1 MPTNVTSSCCDHQ
14 GIQRVRPSDQVG
26 QGRYRQQQPTIVPMA
41 VAHSTSVGLRRQGAA
56 PARAGK
62 GLDEVPADKDLAAA
76 SAGSEPAAAP
86 EDKGLAGW
94 PRPLP
99 EATVRRLPLYLQAL
113 AETADERQATIS
125 SEGLANRAGVNAA
138 QVRKDL
144 SYMGSYGTR
153 GVGYDVEL
161 LAHRINQQLGLDE
174 VHNVALV
181 GVGHLGQALGNY
193 RGFDERGFR
202 MVAAF
207 DTDPNKV
214 GGHLGDVLV
223 EPVSQ
228 LEEVVRRRHVTMA
241 VIATPAS
248 VAQKMADRLV
258 AAGVTSVLNFAPVL
272 LNVAPHV
279 SLRKVDLAVE
289 LQILGYYQHLHA
301 STTPA

>member
-1 MPTNVTSSCCDHQ
+1 MPVL
-14 GIQRVRPSDQVG
+14 PS
-26 QGRYRQQQPTIVPMA
+26 A
-41 VAHSTSVGLRRQGAA
+41 SAGLRRQKAAAA
-56 PARAGK
+56 PAGKEAGQ
-62 GLDEVPADKDLAAA
+62 LPEEPEDREVGEEVEDK
-76 SAGSEPAAAP
+76 EPGQSP
-86 EDKGLAGW
+86 QDKGLAGW

-99 EATVRRLPLYLQAL
+99 EATVRRLPLYLQVL

-125 SEGLANRAGVNAA
+125 SEGLASRAGVNAA

-193 RGFDERGFR
+193 RGFDERGFHI
-202 MVAAF
+202 VAAF
-207 DTDPNKV
+207 DADPGKV
-214 GGHLGDVLV
+214 GGRLGEVLV
-223 EPVSQ
+223 EPVSRM
-228 LEEVVRRRHVTMA
+228 EEVVRMRHVTMA
-241 VIATPAS
+241 IIATPAS
-248 VAQKMADRLV
+248 VAQKITDRLV

-272 LNVAPHV
+272 LNVGPHV

-301 STTPA
+301 STTSS